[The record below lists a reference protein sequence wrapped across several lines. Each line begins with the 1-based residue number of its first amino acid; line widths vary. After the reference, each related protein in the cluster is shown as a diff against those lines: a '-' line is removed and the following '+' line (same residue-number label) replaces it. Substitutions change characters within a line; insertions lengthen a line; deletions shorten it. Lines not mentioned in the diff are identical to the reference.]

1 MSGIFGPDSDK
12 LVNPA
17 ISLESAASLL
27 PGKIEEISRTHAATL
42 QPQQLG
48 AISGT
53 PPPWATATIPPVTA
67 GPEGIALRIELVNN
81 GYVVVSHGERDVAS
95 SIEDVHDIITRLLAE
110 AALEEA

>member
-12 LVNPA
+12 LVNSA
-17 ISLESAASLL
+17 VSLESAASLL

-42 QPQQLG
+42 QQRLG

-81 GYVVVSHGERDVAS
+81 GYVVVSHGKRDVAS